1 MTLEFILRI
10 FIAGLLG
17 GLVGLE
23 RELRAKE
30 AGVRTHFLVALGSG
44 LLMVLSQYAFK
55 GDFDAS
61 RVAAQGVS
69 GMGFIGA
76 GTIIFQKNAVRGLTT
91 AAGIWVAAA
100 IGLASG
106 AGMYVLAGAATLMVI
121 VVLEAMNLLLHR
133 DRNVTAIWFADDRAA
148 LLDSIDAI
156 RKAPGL
162 SIASYALREENRAAQ
177 DGRTVR
183 YSVSAELK
191 VRRDFSSK
199 SLTTLLDALSG
210 VHLESIVG

>member
-61 RVAAQGVS
+61 RVAAQVVS

-100 IGLASG
+100 IGLACG
-106 AGMYVLAGAATLMVI
+106 GGMYLLAGAATLMALLI
-121 VVLEAMNLLLHR
+121 LELMNTLQLH
-133 DRNVTAIWFADDRAA
+133 DRNLTVAWSVDDKDALMRSLGALRAAGLNVLSYTLQQESTAEAPGRYVMRAEFRVSRKFSAERLSA
-148 LLDSIDAI
+148 LLD
-156 RKAPGL
+156 
-162 SIASYALREENRAAQ
+162 
-177 DGRTVR
+177 T
-183 YSVSAELK
+183 
-191 VRRDFSSK
+191 
-199 SLTTLLDALSG
+199 LSG
-210 VHLESIVG
+210 VHLESIVS